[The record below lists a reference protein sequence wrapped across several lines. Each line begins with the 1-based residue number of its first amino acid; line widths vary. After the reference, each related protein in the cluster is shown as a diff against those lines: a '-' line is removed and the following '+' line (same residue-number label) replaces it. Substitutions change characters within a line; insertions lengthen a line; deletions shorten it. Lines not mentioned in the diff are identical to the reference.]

1 VNCTDFEAKIDRY
14 LDGALD
20 SDASRA
26 ALDHTS
32 GCTTCDTLVTRY
44 QQTSALLQT
53 AVTDRVAAVDVSGLW
68 EAIAS
73 QVPPSV
79 VTERPPSI
87 AAASPTWGSVLARL
101 RDWVATL
108 TPARVGAMVATAA
121 AVALLFASVGE
132 DTSPERVA
140 RNGVRTKSKAVR
152 IETMEIPSGY
162 TVSTWSRPRS
172 RTHVIAISP
181 SPAYTLASASR

>member
-1 VNCTDFEAKIDRY
+1 MNCTDFEANIDRY

-32 GCTTCDTLVTRY
+32 GCATCDTLVTRY
-44 QQTSALLQT
+44 QQASALLQT

-68 EAIAS
+68 ETVES
-73 QVPPSV
+73 QVPPSLVTRTPSV
-79 VTERPPSI
+79 VAARP
-87 AAASPTWGSVLARL
+87 ARGSVLARL
-101 RDWVATL
+101 RDWAATL
-108 TPARVGAMVATAA
+108 TPARVGAVMATAA
-121 AVALLFASVGE
+121 AVALLFASVGD
-132 DTSPERVA
+132 DTTQQRVA
-140 RNGVRTKSKAVR
+140 RNGVRTKSKPVR
-152 IETMEIPSGY
+152 IETMEVPSGY
-162 TVSTWSRPRS
+162 MVSTWSRPRT